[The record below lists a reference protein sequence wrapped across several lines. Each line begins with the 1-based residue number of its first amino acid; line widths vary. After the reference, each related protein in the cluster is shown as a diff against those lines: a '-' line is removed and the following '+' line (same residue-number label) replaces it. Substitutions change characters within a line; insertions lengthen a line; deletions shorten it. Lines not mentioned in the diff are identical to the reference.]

1 MSHCTK
7 CGHHLKASE
16 RFCTRCGATIRT
28 VASVAPSL
36 QVQVLAGAKCLPCGI
51 TVPAGKQ
58 FCPRC
63 GLPLRAVQQV
73 QTITDAACPQCSA
86 SVPAGKRFCT
96 RCGYTLNNSQQNQSN
111 SSSISTIN
119 PVLQQRHIST
129 TARCAMCGVVM
140 AASRSFCTHCGANVV
155 RIGRAR
161 DNDVVL
167 DYPMIADHH
176 ARITVLGDAAL
187 IEALETTHSIALN
200 SPDKKIISSR
210 LSKSD
215 TVYFGSF
222 PLPAVRLLAG
232 SIGLGKK
239 PHTLLN
245 FSGQTMLLGRAP
257 DCDVVL
263 NHPMVA
269 YHHARILRS
278 NTGYIVEDLGLT
290 SGTFVNG
297 QRISGSV
304 PISVGDCIG
313 IGSYSFDFTAPDQ
326 IKQRDYRGNVTLE
339 ARGVTVT
346 VTRKRKRLVEDTWLT
361 IYPSEIVAL
370 MGPSG
375 AGKTTLMNALNGYTP
390 PSGGTVLIN
399 GQDLYANYSQF
410 CGHIG
415 YVPQD
420 DIMHRELTVGQALY
434 YTARLRLPADHSK
447 ADIEARIK
455 SILKLL
461 DLEGTEDVLIGSP
474 EKKGISGGQR
484 KRVNLAMELM
494 TDPSILFLDEPT
506 SGLSSEDALMV
517 MKVLRDLANG
527 GKTVLITIHQPGL
540 EVFRLADTLL
550 MVSKDKN
557 SKEPAKMVYFGPAYP
572 DAVEFFNPNGIANA
586 KPGVDP
592 SPDEIMRGLS
602 KGQTAEWLRQYSNSQ
617 YKRQYVDERLGKRPS
632 DSSQPIDPKM
642 KRDLG
647 LAQWQI
653 LVKRCLAI
661 KIKDKW
667 NTAILLAQAPIIA
680 SLLALVFGKMASDER
695 YPMLGKT
702 FTTLFLLIVSAI
714 WLGCSNAAR
723 EIVSEWAVY
732 HRERMVNLK
741 IPSYIASKFTV
752 LGGLCVI
759 QCSIMLTIVYN
770 WCHLQGSFVAML
782 GVLILASVVAL
793 ALGLITSA
801 MARTSEVAIA
811 LVPVLLLPMMFLGGM
826 IQPVHDMMDVARPIA
841 SVIPAR
847 WTFEALVL
855 LENEGREPS
864 TDAATV
870 PRQPLN
876 RDADPSTMQPAPPG
890 SAEHYFPKKDQIG
903 SAGSIGILIA
913 MLAVLI
919 VGMMKI
925 LKTRDVH

>member
-1 MSHCTK
+1 MRTVAGVATTSQAQALPGAHCLQ
-7 CGHHLKASE
+7 CGNTIPAGKH
-16 RFCTRCGATIRT
+16 FCTHCGATLKPI
-28 VASVAPSL
+28 
-36 QVQVLAGAKCLPCGI
+36 
-51 TVPAGKQ
+51 
-58 FCPRC
+58 
-63 GLPLRAVQQV
+63 QQV
-73 QTITDAACPQCSA
+73 QTTTCVACPQCSTT
-86 SVPAGKRFCT
+86 VPAGKRFCT
-96 RCGYTLNNSQQNQSN
+96 HCGHTLSTAQQSQNNPPSVSP
-111 SSSISTIN
+111 TN
-119 PVLQQRHIST
+119 PVLQQTQTFT
-129 TARCAMCGVVM
+129 TRCAMCGVVM
-140 AASRSFCTHCGANVV
+140 AASRSFCTHCGANVIS
-155 RIGRAR
+155 IGRAR
-161 DNDVVL
+161 DNDVIL
-167 DYPMIADHH
+167 DYPMISDHH
-176 ARITVLGDAAL
+176 ARVTVLGDAAI
-187 IEALETTHSIALN
+187 IEALTATNSVAIN
-200 SPDKKIISSR
+200 SPDKKIVSSR

-222 PLPAVRLLAG
+222 PIPAVRLLAG

-245 FSGQTMLLGRAP
+245 FTGQTMLLGRSP

-269 YHHARILRS
+269 YHHARVLRS
-278 NTGYIVEDLGLT
+278 QTGYIVEDLGLT

-297 QRISGSV
+297 QRISGAI
-304 PISVGDCIG
+304 PISIGDSIR
-313 IGSYSFDFTAPDQ
+313 IGSYSFDFTAPDE

-339 ARGVTVT
+339 ARGVTVA
-346 VTRKRKRLVEDTWLT
+346 VSRKRKRLIEDAWLT

-390 PSGGTVLIN
+390 PTGGVVLIN
-399 GQDLYANYSQF
+399 GLDVYANYSQF

-420 DIMHRELTVGQALY
+420 DIMHRELTVGQALH

-447 ADIEARIK
+447 ADIQARTK

-517 MKVLRDLANG
+517 MKVLRDLANA

-557 SKEPAKMVYFGPAYP
+557 SKDPAKMVYFGPAYP

-602 KGQTAEWLRQYSNSQ
+602 KGQTTQWLQQYAKSQ

-632 DSSQPIDPKM
+632 DSSQPIGPKM
-642 KRDLG
+642 KRELG

-702 FTTLFLLIVSAI
+702 FTTIFLLIVSAI

-723 EIVSEWAVY
+723 EIVGEWAVY

-770 WCHLQGSFVAML
+770 WCHLQGPFVPML
-782 GVLILASVVAL
+782 AVLIVASLVAL

-801 MARTSEVAIA
+801 VARTSEVAIA

-826 IQPVHDMMDVARPIA
+826 IQPVHDMMDAARPIA

-847 WTFEALVL
+847 WAFESLVL
-855 LENEGREPS
+855 LENESREPAS
-864 TDAATV
+864 DATTAPRHSSSGDKAPAT
-870 PRQPLN
+870 QP
-876 RDADPSTMQPAPPG
+876 PPG
-890 SAEHYFPKKDQIG
+890 SAEYYFPEKDRVG
-903 SAGSIGILIA
+903 SAASVAILVAMLGVLIA
-913 MLAVLI
+913 
-919 VGMMKI
+919 GMMRI

>member
-1 MSHCTK
+1 MSHCIQ
-7 CGHHLKASE
+7 CSHSLKVGE
-16 RFCTRCGATIRT
+16 RFCTRCGATVRATVT
-28 VASVAPSL
+28 VA
-36 QVQVLAGAKCLPCGI
+36 
-51 TVPAGKQ
+51 TPAQ
-58 FCPRC
+58 AQIP
-63 GLPLRAVQQV
+63 
-73 QTITDAACPQCSA
+73 TDARCPQCGNP
-86 SVPAGKRFCT
+86 VLIGKPFCT
-96 RCGYTLNNSQQNQSN
+96 RCGAIIKLVQPVQTLITKACPQCNTAISAEKPFCTQCGYRFN
-111 SSSISTIN
+111 SSGAHKNKPLSANTIGQTAPQGHTST
-119 PVLQQRHIST
+119 S
-129 TARCAMCGVVM
+129 ARCAMCGVVM
-140 AASRSFCTHCGANVV
+140 AASKSFCTHCGANVIRV
-155 RIGRAR
+155 GRAR

-176 ARITVLGDAAL
+176 ARITMLGDAAI
-187 IEALETTHSIALN
+187 IEAIATANQVAIN
-200 SPDKKIISSR
+200 SPDRKITSHR
-210 LSKSD
+210 LAKRD

-222 PLPAVRLLAG
+222 PVPAARLLAG
-232 SIGLGKK
+232 NIGLGKK

-245 FSGQTMLLGRAP
+245 FTGQAMLLGRAP

-269 YHHARILRS
+269 YHHARILRAD
-278 NTGYIVEDLGLT
+278 TGYIVEDLGLT

-297 QRISGSV
+297 QRIYGSMPV
-304 PISVGDCIG
+304 HIGDCIR
-313 IGSYSFDFTAPDQ
+313 IGSYSFDFTAPNE

-339 ARGVTVT
+339 AQGVTVA
-346 VTRKRKRLVEDTWLT
+346 VSRKRKRLIEDAWLT

-390 PSGGTVLIN
+390 PSGGIVLIN
-399 GQDLYANYSQF
+399 GQDLYAHYSQF

-447 ADIEARIK
+447 ANIETRIK
-455 SILKLL
+455 SILRLL

-517 MKVLRDLANG
+517 MKVLRDLANA
-527 GKTVLITIHQPGL
+527 GKTILITIHQPGL
-540 EVFRLADTLL
+540 EVFRMADTLL

-586 KPGVDP
+586 KPGLDP

-602 KGQTAEWLRQYSNSQ
+602 KGQTAQWLRQYANSQ
-617 YKRQYVDERLGKRPS
+617 YKRQYVEERLGKRPS
-632 DSSQPIDPKM
+632 DSSQPIGPKM
-642 KRDLG
+642 KRELG

-653 LVKRCLAI
+653 LVKRCLTI

-702 FTTLFLLIVSAI
+702 FTTIFLLIVSAI

-723 EIVSEWAVY
+723 EIVGEWAVY

-759 QCSIMLTIVYN
+759 QCLIMLTIVYN
-770 WCHLQGSFVAML
+770 GCHLKGSFVAMF
-782 GVLILASVVAL
+782 GVLILASLVAL

-826 IQPVHDMMDVARPIA
+826 IQPVHDMMDVARPIT

-847 WTFEALVL
+847 WAFESLVL
-855 LENEGREPS
+855 LENDEREPAS
-864 TDAATV
+864 DTPTV
-870 PRQPLN
+870 PRQVSEKDEN
-876 RDADPSTMQPAPPG
+876 SSVAQPAPPG
-890 SAEHYFPKKDQIG
+890 SAEHYFPKKNR
-903 SAGSIGILIA
+903 AGIATSTGVLVAMLVTLIA
-913 MLAVLI
+913 
-919 VGMMKI
+919 GMMRI
-925 LKTRDVH
+925 LKMRDVH

>member
-1 MSHCTK
+1 MPHCTK
-7 CGHHLKASE
+7 CGHQVKTTE
-16 RFCTRCGATIRT
+16 RFCTRCKATMQA
-28 VASVAPSL
+28 V
-36 QVQVLAGAKCLPCGI
+36 AGASCLPCGI
-51 TVPAGKQ
+51 MMPVGKS
-58 FCPRC
+58 FCSRC
-63 GLPLRAVQQV
+63 GATLRPVQQV
-73 QTITDAACPQCSA
+73 QTITEVTCPQCSA
-86 SVPAGKRFCT
+86 TLLAGKRFCT
-96 RCGYTLNNSQQNQSN
+96 QCGHTLVSSEQRQSKLLSASSVNHASQQGHI
-111 SSSISTIN
+111 SSS
-119 PVLQQRHIST
+119 
-129 TARCAMCGVVM
+129 ARCAMCSVAM
-140 AASRSFCTHCGANVV
+140 AASKSFCTHCGANVI

-167 DYPMIADHH
+167 DYPMISSYH
-176 ARITVLGDAAL
+176 ARISVLGDTAL
-187 IEALETTHSIALN
+187 IETLEATNRIAIN
-200 SPDKKIISSR
+200 NPDKKILSGR

-222 PLPAVRLLAG
+222 PLPAARLLAG
-232 SIGLGKK
+232 SISLGEK
-239 PHTLLN
+239 PHTLLY
-245 FSGQTMLLGRAP
+245 FSGQAMLLGRAP

-278 NTGYIVEDLGLT
+278 SVSYIVEDLGLT

-304 PISVGDCIG
+304 PINVGDCIR
-313 IGSYSFDFTAPDQ
+313 IGSYSFDFTAPDE

-339 ARGVTVT
+339 ARGVTVA
-346 VTRKRKRLVEDTWLT
+346 VSRKRLIEDAWLT

-390 PSGGTVLIN
+390 PTGGAVLIN
-399 GQDLYANYSQF
+399 GQDIYANYSQF

-420 DIMHRELTVGQALY
+420 DIMHRELMVGQALY
-434 YTARLRLPADHSK
+434 YTARLRLPADYSK
-447 ADIEARIK
+447 ADIQARIK
-455 SILKLL
+455 TILKLL

-517 MKVLRDLANG
+517 MKVLRDLANA

-540 EVFRLADTLL
+540 EVFRMADTLL

-586 KPGVDP
+586 RPDVDP

-602 KGQTAEWLRQYSNSQ
+602 KGQTAEWVRQYSSSE
-617 YKRQYVDERLGKRPS
+617 YRRQYVDERLGKRPS
-632 DSSQPIDPKM
+632 DSSLPIDPKM
-642 KRDLG
+642 KREPG
-647 LAQWQI
+647 LAQWRI

-702 FTTLFLLIVSAI
+702 FTTIFLLIISAI

-770 WCHLQGSFVAML
+770 WCSLKGSFIAML
-782 GVLILASVVAL
+782 AVLILASVVAL

-801 MARTSEVAIA
+801 VARTSEVAIA

-847 WTFEALVL
+847 WAFEALVL
-855 LENEGREPS
+855 IENESRAGSADP
-864 TDAATV
+864 ATV
-870 PRQPLN
+870 PPHSSDSDVAATQP
-876 RDADPSTMQPAPPG
+876 PPPG
-890 SAEHYFPKKDQIG
+890 SAEYYFPEKDRVG
-903 SAGSIGILIA
+903 SAASVGILGA
-913 MLAVLI
+913 MLVALM
-919 VGMMKI
+919 VGMMRI
-925 LKTRDVH
+925 LKIRDVH

>member
-1 MSHCTK
+1 M
-7 CGHHLKASE
+7 CGARMAAARS
-16 RFCTRCGATIRT
+16 FCTDCGATIIC
-28 VASVAPSL
+28 V
-36 QVQVLAGAKCLPCGI
+36 
-51 TVPAGKQ
+51 
-58 FCPRC
+58 
-63 GLPLRAVQQV
+63 
-73 QTITDAACPQCSA
+73 
-86 SVPAGKRFCT
+86 
-96 RCGYTLNNSQQNQSN
+96 
-111 SSSISTIN
+111 
-119 PVLQQRHIST
+119 
-129 TARCAMCGVVM
+129 
-140 AASRSFCTHCGANVV
+140 
-155 RIGRAR
+155 GRAS
-161 DNDVVL
+161 DNDVIL

-176 ARITVLGDAAL
+176 ARITSLGDAAIINDL
-187 IEALETTHSIALN
+187 GSSHGTAIG
-200 SPDKKIISSR
+200 SPDKKISSAR

-215 TVYFGSF
+215 TIYFGSF
-222 PLPAVRLLAG
+222 PIPASRLLAG
-232 SIGLGKK
+232 NIGLGKT

-245 FSGQTMLLGRAP
+245 FTGQAMIIGRGP

-269 YHHARILRS
+269 YHHARISRS
-278 NTGYIVEDLGLT
+278 NTGYSVEDLGLT

-297 QRISGSV
+297 QRISGAV
-304 PISVGDCIG
+304 PVSVGDVIR
-313 IGSYSFDFTAPDQ
+313 IGSYAFDFTAPNV

-339 ARGVTVT
+339 ARGVTVA
-346 VTRKRKRLVEDTWLT
+346 VSRKRKRIIEDASLT

-390 PSGGTVLIN
+390 PTSGTVHIN
-399 GQDLYANYSQF
+399 GQDLYANYGQF

-434 YTARLRLPADHSK
+434 YTARLRLPADYSK
-447 ADIEARIK
+447 ADIQARIAG
-455 SILKLL
+455 ILKRL

-517 MKVLRDLANG
+517 MKVLRDLADA
-527 GKTVLITIHQPGL
+527 GKTILITIHQPGL
-540 EVFRLADTLL
+540 DAYRLTDTLL
-550 MVSKDKN
+550 MVSKDKG
-557 SKEPAKMVYFGPAYP
+557 SQAPAKMVYFGPAYP
-572 DAVEFFNPNGIANA
+572 DAIAFFNHNARANA
-586 KPGVDP
+586 RPGVDP
-592 SPDEIMRGLS
+592 SPDEIMRGLAQG
-602 KGQTAEWLRQYSNSQ
+602 KTEEWVSRYTSSP

-632 DSSQPIDPKM
+632 ASAQLIQPKM
-642 KRDLG
+642 TREPG
-647 LAQWQI
+647 LAQWRM
-653 LVKRCLAI
+653 LVRRCLTI
-661 KIKDKW
+661 KIKDHW

-680 SLLALVFGKMASDER
+680 SLLALVFGKMAGDEQ

-702 FTTLFLLIVSAI
+702 FTTIFLLIVSAI

-759 QCSIMLTIVYN
+759 QCTIMLTIVYAG
-770 WCHLQGSFVAML
+770 CHLKGSFVAML
-782 GVLILASVVAL
+782 ALLILASLVAL

-801 MARTSEVAIA
+801 MARTSEVALA

-826 IQPVHDMMDVARPIA
+826 IQPVHEMMEAARPIS

-847 WTFEALVL
+847 WAFEGLLL
-855 LENEGREPS
+855 LENEQREPARQS
-864 TDAATV
+864 SATAPANAFNSGAAAPVSPT
-870 PRQPLN
+870 
-876 RDADPSTMQPAPPG
+876 APPG
-890 SAEHYFPKKDQIG
+890 SAEHYFPKQDRL
-903 SAGSIGILIA
+903 GIFASMAILSA
-913 MLAVLI
+913 MLAALV
-919 VGMMKI
+919 VGMMRI
-925 LKTRDVH
+925 LKSRDVH